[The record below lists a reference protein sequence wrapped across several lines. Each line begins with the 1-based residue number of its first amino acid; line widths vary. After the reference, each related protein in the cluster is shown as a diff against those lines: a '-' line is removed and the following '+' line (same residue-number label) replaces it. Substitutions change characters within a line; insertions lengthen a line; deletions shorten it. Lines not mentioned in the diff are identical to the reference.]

1 MTEISKY
8 VVEQYNKL
16 VGEESLPI
24 NEDCI
29 KDAIHLIDDFNIKDS
44 KSLFT
49 IIAALNLLNA
59 AIKNE
64 DYKSILDYGYIKSN
78 VSKVLDSFI
87 SNEDKFGDCE
97 IFYDMDHKCLYFKI
111 FDVVFGFHQVKE
123 TTKLIN
129 IAGGREPII
138 WPGIRLQRIAQS
150 VYEYGKKMNQV
161 ENTGDTFRDPTTY
174 ISASKDHMSL
184 RPCPDCGKMV
194 SFSAKFCPNCGFA
207 FYRDDDIVRDLSI
220 GNSVRLSY
228 NGLLI
233 TGIVEKMGSNYL
245 ELSRENEPL
254 IRIKYNSIETVEL
267 LGIINT
273 SFSHAQTSKTFIQQ
287 IENNIKRLYNIEGIK
302 GKDIISTNSTITQ
315 GGTGPF
321 TVIMDDG
328 RTVTC
333 TKMGCVSFGK
343 KKIFLSPDVIG
354 KRVYCGNLSPDGIC
368 RCSIVEMTYGYLLKL
383 IVEGVTKKNTK
394 ARNVLFA
401 FISYLNKFITKPEAY
416 LELKEFE
423 KNVEFFFGKF
433 DVIIDSPE
441 DDKADIYSDEGN
453 LIATTSSEV
462 QRELYNTE
470 TEKSLLTQGHP
481 QIKVVG
487 KIDLDTLSERNT
499 SRKEIAT
506 DPKDNYPDTSK
517 PSILSSEKTWAFLN
531 KKLVDLSESR
541 CKALEKEL
549 DKLIREGQKEECLKR
564 SYKIITESRPTP
576 KYLRSYLD
584 RIVNT
589 EIALDHTEE
598 ALQALAYLIAYSEK
612 QGENNANTLGHWY
625 ITMSRLFVKTGDKD
639 EAYKAILY
647 ADKLKPNNSMVN
659 KLMTAIRS
667 MKEKAESG
675 EDNKTESEDGSE
687 DVSIDTISNMLLQD
701 IEQEA
706 HRQELLPGNE
716 LVPAEQ
722 LLREAQDQRDNQSK
736 TNEEKASLFLETA
749 AAYYNN
755 NQTETNIFKASI
767 AYYALFKGH
776 GMFAHF
782 ANLIRTN
789 TGDISDIHAYR
800 DSASSYYIEA
810 LVIFNALG
818 EKEYLQEIFLKYLQ
832 MAIVVSNIEGGKTP
846 ADDWENWTLKQLQLD
861 CLKADS
867 MEERNALF
875 NACISVGTAAEG
887 AWNTLYQDKDGL
899 YPFISR
905 FGGQKFRDESY
916 RLFNEL
922 AGASV
927 SFEFQPG
934 AFMHGIFEHRQLS
947 INELHDYLKGC
958 LNWPFSTYAMST
970 FEPIWNKV
978 VGYKDLMTTTD
989 KKVMSSI
996 NDVIEI
1002 LKPYASRVNGDER
1015 TRSLASSQ
1023 QLLYNAQKIVSETT
1037 TFYGK
1042 TFYSHLI
1049 ANWLDVIS
1057 RQLDERNISS
1067 YPKLEISP
1075 EPCYI
1080 KTDDDGLG
1088 FISFVVSNTGDSTAQ
1103 SYIVEVNVEGKI
1115 FSVSHDSELTSGD
1128 CSAELVKTDLLSNI
1142 EHTYVQFNIIAKYR
1156 GKDIPPV
1163 FSEATYEKEPSSP
1176 LTDENQIPWHI
1187 SNTPEENVFK
1197 GREEKLSTLVS
1208 HYLSKDRSTT
1218 YILYG
1223 LTRTGKSSILD
1234 YLCERINKKNV
1245 KENTYKKILTF
1256 KWDLSKIPYKNS
1268 KPSILWTNLLETR
1281 IYECLPEDLAHAI
1294 VNSYPNKELPSPDN
1308 YNQMYLRI
1316 IINTLNNYNYIPLI
1330 TIDEFSYIRKMLE
1343 EGLVDATFI
1352 KNLRDLALEGKACF
1366 VYAGTYDIKDL
1377 PKEKDFGLAGVMNN
1391 TTPMH
1396 INEIEPQYANELI
1409 DACPYIFF
1417 DKRAKDYIRALS
1429 GCVPWWIQWICLGC
1443 GKYALAK
1450 GHCHLGYKE
1459 VDDVV
1464 KVLTEEVEP
1473 AKNDTWADL
1482 KIAEENFDGNQIDIN
1497 NIAEQKLITCI
1508 SYLIRESTQIERGVS
1523 MDELKRLWNQYN
1535 VNEDTKNAMVMAL
1548 SGLEKRK
1555 IIRQFRDEER
1565 VVYRLNVDLF
1575 RRWWY
1580 AHHRDLNKELL
1591 MN

>member
-8 VVEQYNKL
+8 VIEQYNKL

-24 NEDCI
+24 KVDCI
-29 KDAIHLIDDFNIKDS
+29 KDAIHLIDDFDIKDS

-59 AIKNE
+59 AIKIE
-64 DYKSILDYGYIKSN
+64 DYKSMLDYGYIKSN
-78 VSKVLDSFI
+78 VSKVLDYFI

-97 IFYDMDHKCLYFKI
+97 IFYDMDHGCLYFKI

-150 VYEYGKKMNQV
+150 VYEYGKQMNQV
-161 ENTGDTFRDPTTY
+161 VNIGDTFRDPTTSV
-174 ISASKDHMSL
+174 SASKDHMSL

-194 SFSAKFCPNCGFA
+194 SYSAKFCPNCGFA

-228 NGLLI
+228 NGLMI

-245 ELSRENEPL
+245 ELSREKEPL

-267 LGIINT
+267 LGILNT
-273 SFSHAQTSKTFIQQ
+273 SLSHAQTSESFIQQ
-287 IENNIKRLYNIEGIK
+287 IENNIKKLYNIEGIK

-333 TKMGCVSFGK
+333 TKMGCVSFAK
-343 KKIFLSPDVIG
+343 KKLFLSPDVIG

-383 IVEGVTKKNTK
+383 IVEGVTKKNSK

-433 DVIIDSPE
+433 DLPFDAPELDENEIDKESIVSSINNQHE
-441 DDKADIYSDEGN
+441 TNSAIN
-453 LIATTSSEV
+453 LIGKDGIESEKV
-462 QRELYNTE
+462 H
-470 TEKSLLTQGHP
+470 KSNN
-481 QIKVVG
+481 IN
-487 KIDLDTLSERNT
+487 LSEEDSKTRVASQTNNAGKT
-499 SRKEIAT
+499 EFT
-506 DPKDNYPDTSK
+506 VDLEK
-517 PSILSSEKTWAFLN
+517 PSILSSKKTITFLN
-531 KKLVDLSESR
+531 TKLTNLSESR

-549 DKLIREGQKEECLKR
+549 DKLIRDGQKEECLKR
-564 SYKIITESRPTP
+564 SYQIITSSRPTP

-589 EIALDHTEE
+589 EIALDHTED
-598 ALQALAYLIAYSEK
+598 ALQSLAYLIAYSE
-612 QGENNANTLGHWY
+612 QQDEDNSNAIGHWY
-625 ITMSRLFVKTGDKD
+625 ITMARLFVKLGNKD
-639 EAYKAILY
+639 EAFKAITY
-647 ADKLKPNNSMVN
+647 ADKLKPNNNMVN
-659 KLMTAIRS
+659 KLMLYIKS
-667 MKEKAESG
+667 MKPTNDNSNEKY
-675 EDNKTESEDGSE
+675 DGGNN
-687 DVSIDTISNMLLQD
+687 DFTKDSISKMLLQD
-701 IEQEA
+701 VEQEA
-706 HRQELLPGNE
+706 RRQELLPVE
-716 LVPAEQ
+716 EVVPAEQ
-722 LLREAQDQRDNQSK
+722 LFGRAQNNRNNQSESFE
-736 TNEEKASLFLETA
+736 NKAFFFLEAA

-755 NQTETNIFKASI
+755 KQMDTIMFKI
-767 AYYALFKGH
+767 AVANYALCKGH
-776 GMFAHF
+776 GMFARF
-782 ANLIRTN
+782 SNLIRTN
-789 TGDISDIHAYR
+789 TGEVSDIQAYR

-810 LVIFNALG
+810 LVIFNILG
-818 EKEYLQEIFLKYLQ
+818 EKKYLQELFLKYLQ

-846 ADDWENWTLKQLQLD
+846 ADDWESWSLKQLQLD

-867 MEERNALF
+867 LEEKKVLF

-887 AWNTLYQDKDGL
+887 AWNTLYSDEDGL
-899 YPFISR
+899 NPFISR
-905 FGGQKFRDESY
+905 FTTQNFRNKSY
-916 RLFNEL
+916 SLFNEL

-927 SFEFQPG
+927 SLDYQPS
-934 AFMHGIFEHRQLS
+934 AFMHKIFEHRQVS
-947 INELHDYLKGC
+947 INELSNYIKEC
-958 LNWPFSTYAMST
+958 LNWHFSTYVIST
-970 FEPIWNKV
+970 FEPMWNKV
-978 VGYKDLMTTTD
+978 VAYKDLMTATD
-989 KKVMSSI
+989 KKVMNSI
-996 NDVIEI
+996 NEVIEI
-1002 LKPYASRVNGDER
+1002 LKPYASRINGDER
-1015 TRSLASSQ
+1015 TSSLANSLK
-1023 QLLYNAQKIVSETT
+1023 LLYGAQKIVSDTT

-1042 TFYSHLI
+1042 TFFSHLI
-1049 ANWLDVIS
+1049 NNWLRDTS

-1080 KTDDDGLG
+1080 KTDDDGQG
-1088 FISFVVSNTGDSTAQ
+1088 VISFVVSNTGDSTAQ
-1103 SYIVEVNVEGKI
+1103 SYVVEINVDGKI
-1115 FSVSHDSELTSGD
+1115 FIISHDSELTSGD
-1128 CSAELVKTDLLSNI
+1128 CSGEFIKSESLYNI
-1142 EHTYVQFNIIAKYR
+1142 ESTYVQFKIIAKYR

-1163 FSEATYEKEPSSP
+1163 FAEATYEKEPKSL

-1197 GREEKLSTLVS
+1197 GREDKLATLVS

-1234 YLCERINKKNV
+1234 YLCERINEKKV

-1256 KWDLSKIPYKNS
+1256 KWDLSRIPYKNS

-1316 IINTLNNYNYIPLI
+1316 IIDTLNNYNYIPLI

-1459 VDDVV
+1459 VNDVV

-1523 MDELKRLWNQYN
+1523 MDELKRLWDQYN
-1535 VNEDTKNAMVMAL
+1535 VNEDTRNAMVMAL

-1565 VVYRLNVDLF
+1565 EVYRLNVDLF

>member
-1 MTEISKY
+1 MNEINNYITELYGQLAEGESMPISEDA
-8 VVEQYNKL
+8 VND
-16 VGEESLPI
+16 SIRCI
-24 NEDCI
+24 NNFQ
-29 KDAIHLIDDFNIKDS
+29 LNDS

-49 IIAALNLLNA
+49 IVAALNLLNA
-59 AIKNE
+59 AIKKEGHKISLN
-64 DYKSILDYGYIKSN
+64 YGYIKTN
-78 VSKVLDSFI
+78 VSKVADFYLSNKERFKDSSVYYEL
-87 SNEDKFGDCE
+87 SNNCFLFNIFGV
-97 IFYDMDHKCLYFKI
+97 IFS
-111 FDVVFGFHQVKE
+111 FHQIKG
-123 TTKLIN
+123 TSRIIN
-129 IAGGREPII
+129 EAASSEPII
-138 WPGIRLQRIAQS
+138 WSGIRLQRIAQPIF
-150 VYEYGKKMNQV
+150 EYGKQIC
-161 ENTGDTFRDPTTY
+161 TGEANDEIKKEIRSIEKAV
-174 ISASKDHMSL
+174 ISL
-184 RPCPDCGKMV
+184 IPCPDCGKMI
-194 SFSAKFCPNCGFA
+194 SKSARFCPNCGFNGCNDA
-207 FYRDDDIVRDLSI
+207 EIFQDISLGD
-220 GNSVRLSY
+220 SVRVLFRGNEMS
-228 NGLLI
+228 
-233 TGIVEKMGSNYL
+233 GIVNHIGGIYF
-245 ELSRENEPL
+245 ELSNENGVRS
-254 IRIKYNSIETVEL
+254 RIKYNSIDSIDL
-267 LGIINT
+267 LKTTFT
-273 SFSHAQTSKTFIQQ
+273 SQIQQADSFIQQ
-287 IENNIKRLYNIEGIK
+287 INNNIKRIFDIEGIK
-302 GKDIISTNSTITQ
+302 GNELISTNSTII
-315 GGTGPF
+315 GGGPKPLL
-321 TVIMDDG
+321 TVKRDNGQTIS
-328 RTVTC
+328 C
-333 TKMGCVSFGK
+333 TKQGCVKIGNR
-343 KKIFLSPDVIG
+343 KIFLDDRIVG
-354 KRVYCGNLSPDGIC
+354 KRVFCGSISSDGIC
-368 RCSIVEMTYGYLLKL
+368 RCSIVEMSYNNLLEL
-383 IVEGVTKKNTK
+383 LERGVTKKGTK
-394 ARNVLFA
+394 ARVVLFA
-401 FISYLNKFITKPEAY
+401 VITYLNRFTTKPEAY
-416 LELKEFE
+416 LALKEFE
-423 KNVEFFFGKF
+423 KNAEFFFGKF
-433 DVIIDSPE
+433 DIEAEFSNE
-441 DDKADIYSDEGN
+441 NELEGN
-453 LIATTSSEV
+453 SDAPIENERQKDRPNTVQKTEV
-462 QRELYNTE
+462 FRTE
-470 TEKSLLTQGHP
+470 TEMALLSRSLP
-481 QIKVVG
+481 QPKVLG
-487 KIDLDTLSERNT
+487 KIDLGLT
-499 SRKEIAT
+499 SGKKNNQFAEAKEAV
-506 DPKDNYPDTSK
+506 DDNIDVDK
-517 PSILSSEKTWAFLN
+517 PAILYSEKTRVFLT
-531 KKLVDLSESR
+531 KKLKNLPESR
-541 CKALEKEL
+541 CKTLEKEL
-549 DKLIREGQKEECLKR
+549 DKLIREGQKEECLRK
-564 SYKIITESRPTP
+564 SYQIITTSRPTP

-598 ALQALAYLIAYSEK
+598 ALQSLAYLIAFSEK
-612 QGENNANTLGHWY
+612 QEDNNANAIGHWY
-625 ITMSRLFVKTGDKD
+625 ITMARLYVKLGNKE
-639 EAYKAILY
+639 EALKAIRY
-647 ADKLKPNNSMVN
+647 SDRLKPNNSMVK
-659 KLMTAIRS
+659 KLMDSILAIKS
-667 MKEKAESG
+667 SS
-675 EDNKTESEDGSE
+675 DEDGNVNDNE
-687 DVSIDTISNMLLQD
+687 IVNNDVVVESISNMLLQD
-701 IEQEA
+701 VEQEV
-706 HRQELLPGNE
+706 HRQELLPANE
-716 LVPAEQ
+716 IIPAEE
-722 LLREAQDQRDNQSK
+722 LLREAQSQRESQSK
-736 TNEEKASLFLETA
+736 TNEEKASLYLEAA
-749 AAYYNN
+749 AAYYNSE
-755 NQTETNIFKASI
+755 QTETNIFKASI

-776 GMFAHF
+776 GMFARF
-782 ANLIRTN
+782 SNLIRTN
-789 TGDISDIHAYR
+789 TGEISDIQAYR

-810 LVIFNALG
+810 LIIFNVLG
-818 EKEYLQEIFLKYLQ
+818 EKKYLQELFLKYLQ

-846 ADDWENWTLKQLQLD
+846 ADDWESWTLRQLQID

-867 MEERNALF
+867 IEEKNVFF

-887 AWNTLYQDKDGL
+887 AWNTLFKDKDGL
-899 YPFISR
+899 NPLDSR
-905 FGGQKFRDESY
+905 FGEKKYKDEYY

-927 SFEFQPG
+927 SFEFQPS
-934 AFMHGIFEHRQLS
+934 AFMHRIFEHRQLS
-947 INELHDYLKGC
+947 INKLHDYLKGC

-989 KKVMSSI
+989 KKVMNSI
-996 NDVIEI
+996 DEVIEI
-1002 LKPYASRVNGDER
+1002 LKPYASRINGDER
-1015 TRSLASSQ
+1015 SRSLASSQ
-1023 QLLYNAQKIVSETT
+1023 KLLYNAQKIVSDTT

-1049 ANWLDVIS
+1049 ANWLEVIS

-1103 SYIVEVNVEGKI
+1103 SYIVEVNVEGKTI
-1115 FSVSHDSELTSGD
+1115 SVSHNSELTSGD

-1142 EHTYVQFNIIAKYR
+1142 EHTYVQFKIIAKYR

-1197 GREEKLSTLVS
+1197 GREEKLATLVS

-1234 YLCERINKKNV
+1234 YLCERINEKKV

-1268 KPSILWTNLLETR
+1268 NPSILWTNLLETR

-1316 IINTLNNYNYIPLI
+1316 IIDTLNNYNYIPLI

-1459 VDDVV
+1459 VNDVV

-1523 MDELKRLWNQYN
+1523 MDELKRLWDQYN

-1565 VVYRLNVDLF
+1565 EVYRLNVDLF